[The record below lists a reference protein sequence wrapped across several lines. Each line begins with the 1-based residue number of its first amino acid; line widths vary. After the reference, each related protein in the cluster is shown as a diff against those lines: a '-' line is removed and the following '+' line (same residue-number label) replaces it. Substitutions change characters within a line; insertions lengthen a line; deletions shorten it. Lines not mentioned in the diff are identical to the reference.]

1 MSILNEQDTASRQ
14 KRFGQYFSGKKV
26 ADLLVA
32 LLPKSIPIKSAID
45 PMVGVGDM
53 LSALKAQKEEVDRLV
68 GIEIDKTIIQTC
80 RNNVPFATIR
90 HGDAFAKCR
99 LNGGK
104 GWDLVITNPPYI
116 RYQLLTDEDNTNKL
130 PSSEEIRKN
139 LISTLSS
146 NRNLSVSDKALFL
159 RLAKNYSGLSDMA
172 VPSWIL
178 CASLVRQDGLL
189 AMVVPDTWLNREY
202 ALPVQYLLL
211 KCFDILTV
219 VTDTS
224 AVWFDNAQVRT
235 CLVVAKRKKTES
247 FQEALR
253 KQTYCISLKQQV
265 IGKSSLVGNF
275 SYRSLKGP
283 EAFFNM
289 LQERPCISSEYYSA
303 TEEKTYALFPQM
315 LHGLSEYK
323 WFAEQHPCFGGIELF
338 PVKLK
343 NILKE
348 YSSIPYQ
355 TLSER
360 GWGIGQGLRTGA
372 NDFFYGKLIE
382 EDVNCSLV
390 ESTWYQKPIVV
401 NNTNL
406 LAALQNRSSINGLY
420 VSAQQLQ
427 TRVLYIINQVRP
439 QDYDLLSPDVTAY
452 CSIMD
457 DDLAT
462 YITAGEKH
470 NPSSSKSSRP
480 FPERSAVAPNVRK
493 CSSGY
498 TRFWYMLPE
507 MVNRHQ
513 PSLCLPR
520 VCGSAIEC
528 LFVEQAPNQPIA
540 VDANFTTLW
549 HNSPREQRIAFALLN
564 SSWFK
569 CYIECV
575 ATVMGGGALKVEANH
590 IRKVLFPQYSAEQLQ
605 LLADCA
611 DQLLEAKKM
620 TQELQDRI
628 DAVVVAPF
636 ENATEIINEI
646 RLLLNRKLLE
656 RGAKNDES

>member
-1 MSILNEQDTASRQ
+1 MSILNEQNTASRQ
-14 KRFGQYFSGKKV
+14 KRFGQYFSGNKV

-247 FQEALR
+247 FREALR

-265 IGKSSLVGNF
+265 IGESSLVENF

-303 TEEKTYALFPQM
+303 TKEKTYALFPQM

-382 EDVNCSLV
+382 EDVKCSLV

-427 TRVLYIINQVRP
+427 TRVLYITNQVRP

-457 DDLAT
+457 DDLAN

-470 NPSSSKSSRP
+470 NPSSPKSSLP

-549 HNSPREQRIAFALLN
+549 HNSQREQRIAFALLN

-575 ATVMGGGALKVEANH
+575 ATVMGGGALKVEASH
-590 IRKVLFPQYSAEQLQ
+590 IRQVHFPHLPEESLDALEICGAKLTQSRTLTPQ
-605 LLADCA
+605 LLDEINAIVFA
-611 DQLLEAKKM
+611 QFN
-620 TQELQDRI
+620 TQVLAE
-628 DAVVVAPF
+628 VK
-636 ENATEIINEI
+636 E
-646 RLLLNRKLLE
+646 LLNTLLHE
-656 RGAKNDES
+656 RGALS

>member
-116 RYQLLTDEDNTNKL
+116 RYQLLTDEDNANTL
-130 PSSEEIRKN
+130 PSSEEIRNN
-139 LISTLSS
+139 LISTLSA
-146 NRNLSVSDKALFL
+146 NKNLSASDKELFL

-178 CASLVRQDGLL
+178 CASLVRYDGLL
-189 AMVVPDTWLNREY
+189 AIVVPDTWLNREY

-211 KCFDILTV
+211 KCFDVLTV

-224 AVWFDNAQVRT
+224 AAWFDNAQVRT
-235 CLVVAKRKKTES
+235 CLVVARRKKTES

-253 KQTYCISLKQQV
+253 KQTYCINLKQQV
-265 IGKSSLVGNF
+265 VGKSSLVENF
-275 SYRSLKGP
+275 SYSSLKGLA
-283 EAFFNM
+283 AFFNM

-315 LHGLSEYK
+315 LQGLSEYK
-323 WFAEQHPCFGGIELF
+323 WFTEQRPCFGGIELL
-338 PVKLK
+338 PLKLK

-348 YSSIPYQ
+348 YSFIPYQ
-355 TLSER
+355 TLGER

-401 NNTNL
+401 NNINL
-406 LAALQNRSSINGLY
+406 MAALQNRSSINGLC
-420 VSAQQLQ
+420 VSAPQLQ
-427 TRVLYIINQVRP
+427 TRVLYITNQVRP
-439 QDYDLLSPDVTAY
+439 QDYGLLSPDITAC

-457 DDLAT
+457 DDLAA
-462 YITAGEKH
+462 YITAGEKY
-470 NPSSSKSSRP
+470 NPSSTKSSRP

-520 VCGSAIEC
+520 VCGTAIEC
-528 LFVEQAPNQPIA
+528 LFVEQATNRPIA

-569 CYIECV
+569 CYIECI
-575 ATVMGGGALKVEANH
+575 ATVMGGGALKVEASH
-590 IRKVLFPQYSAEQLQ
+590 IRQVHFPHLPEESLDALEICGAKLIQSRTLPPQ
-605 LLADCA
+605 LLD
-611 DQLLEAKKM
+611 E
-620 TQELQDRI
+620 I
-628 DAVVVAPF
+628 
-636 ENATEIINEI
+636 NAIVFAQFNTHVLAEVKE
-646 RLLLNRKLLE
+646 LLNTLLRE
-656 RGAKNDES
+656 RGALS